1 MASANFNTQIVS
13 SINDTTLEYNLDD
26 VIIKDFDGNPGY
38 RYILNGDVPTPVGV
52 IIKERQGTGTYL
64 IIPSSAQFDLSII
77 VFNND
82 KNNPIEA
89 IASTSVNLEETPV
102 ANFNTKILSSSSNE
116 QMVLDSDIREYVLD
130 EVIDKNFPGPYKY
143 EFFGSDVASVDF
155 PENGAVGIAFPRG
168 LEIIENM
175 EGQQVLSVGPNIE
188 FKLSI
193 IVSTLESE
201 TSAIA
206 TTMITIEE
214 TPLANFN
221 TEIVSSALGGKTRE
235 YVLDEVIEKNF
246 EGPYN
251 YKFFRSDVASVDF
264 AENDFVGIDFPKG
277 LEIIE
282 NINGEQILYVGP
294 NIEFE
299 LSIFVGSRN
308 EMNERGAIA
317 TTMITIDGKPNF
329 SNEITKLLNN
339 QTLQEKFSNTKND
352 WTNIINRSTNEK
364 VDDGIIYPGD
374 DLVKPL

>member
-13 SINDTTLEYNLDD
+13 SINDATLEYNLDD

-38 RYILNGDVPTPVGV
+38 SYGFIAEPPIGV
-52 IIKERQGTGTYL
+52 IIEVRQGTGTYL
-64 IIPSSAQFDLSII
+64 IIPSSVQFDLSII
-77 VFNND
+77 VYNDD

-102 ANFNTKILSSSSNE
+102 ANFNTKILSSNSNEVLSYNLDEVIDKNFSPVTGGYFYGLLDLVPVGFSIIGNTLFVPPFTNFNGLSVVVSDNGGINPVEAIAITNVTVENNTVYIAEFNTEIISSSSNE

-143 EFFGSDVASVDF
+143 EFF
-155 PENGAVGIAFPRG
+155 RG
-168 LEIIENM
+168 
-175 EGQQVLSVGPNIE
+175 
-188 FKLSI
+188 
-193 IVSTLESE
+193 
-201 TSAIA
+201 
-206 TTMITIEE
+206 
-214 TPLANFN
+214 
-221 TEIVSSALGGKTRE
+221 
-235 YVLDEVIEKNF
+235 
-246 EGPYN
+246 
-251 YKFFRSDVASVDF
+251 DVASVDF

-282 NINGEQILYVGP
+282 NMEGQQVLLVGP

-299 LSIFVGSRN
+299 LSIFVVNRARI
-308 EMNERGAIA
+308 EAIA
-317 TTMITIDGKPNF
+317 TTMITIDEKISF

-352 WTNIINRSTNEK
+352 WAKIINRGTNEK

-374 DLVKPL
+374 DVVRPL